1 MELNDEQYYSELE
14 IPKSEEIFY
23 FEHNVY
29 NSQLEDYIT
38 RENFDFILTE
48 AEKVVCKCNVEKE
61 KYEKLSIKNF
71 VYIFGL
77 LSLISFII
85 YFIILY
91 YGSRY
96 KNGKTLYLI
105 SIYFGSFAILL
116 ILVLIF
122 YNILKKITHGK
133 TIDDLIYEYL
143 FEYFNRIQ
151 SQLNENI
158 SFRYDKNKKSL
169 ILRYPNPLIKKDL
182 YKNHILIDSEYQ
194 LLKNKE
200 NRKKDYHEHSIH
212 PNFNFQKKNH
222 GKL

>member
-1 MELNDEQYYSELE
+1 MELNEEKYYSELV

-133 TIDDLIYEYL
+133 TK
-143 FEYFNRIQ
+143 YF
-151 SQLNENI
+151 
-158 SFRYDKNKKSL
+158 F
-169 ILRYPNPLIKKDL
+169 
-182 YKNHILIDSEYQ
+182 
-194 LLKNKE
+194 
-200 NRKKDYHEHSIH
+200 
-212 PNFNFQKKNH
+212 
-222 GKL
+222 

>member
-1 MELNDEQYYSELE
+1 MELNEEKYYSELV

-169 ILRYPNPLIKKDL
+169 ILKYPNPFINKDL
-182 YKNHILIDSEYQ
+182 FKNHILIDSEYQ
-194 LLKNKE
+194 LLKSKE